1 MSVSSAPT
9 HSGNSELF
17 ENPGGQTA
25 VTDEEKAI
33 GDSGNGG
40 LACDIEQGSRDAGT
54 KDPNL
59 VSQYS
64 ATRACLVNLTDHESG
79 HLEWRR

>member
-9 HSGNSELF
+9 HSNNSEVF
-17 ENPGGQTA
+17 ESLGGQTA
-25 VTDEEKAI
+25 VTDEEKVI

-40 LACDIEQGSRDAGT
+40 LACDIERGSRDART

-64 ATRACLVNLTDHESG
+64 VTRACPVNLIDHESG
-79 HLEWRR
+79 HLERRR